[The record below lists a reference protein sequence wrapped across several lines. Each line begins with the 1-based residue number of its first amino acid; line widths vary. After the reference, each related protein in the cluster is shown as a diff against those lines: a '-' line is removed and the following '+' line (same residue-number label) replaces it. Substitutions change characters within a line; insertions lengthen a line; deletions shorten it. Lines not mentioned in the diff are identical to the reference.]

1 MEYPMKYVFLF
12 GFFYMSFQLSA
23 QQSFVVTG
31 DDTHTGFGSVN
42 YSVGQVIITSDST
55 RKGSIM
61 HGVQLPFELF
71 RNPVGIHE
79 LQDIQAIAYPN
90 PTFDRVKI
98 SIPEHHQ
105 GPFSLSLISGNGSVI
120 ETQTIYESE
129 FILSL
134 TQHST
139 GMYTILISKDN
150 RTVSSF
156 SIIKH

>member
-1 MEYPMKYVFLF
+1 
-12 GFFYMSFQLSA
+12 
-23 QQSFVVTG
+23 
-31 DDTHTGFGSVN
+31 
-42 YSVGQVIITSDST
+42 
-55 RKGSIM
+55 
-61 HGVQLPFELF
+61 
-71 RNPVGIHE
+71 
-79 LQDIQAIAYPN
+79 
-90 PTFDRVKI
+90 
-98 SIPEHHQ
+98 
-105 GPFSLSLISGNGSVI
+105 LISGNGSVI

>member
-1 MEYPMKYVFLF
+1 MKYVFLF

-31 DDTHTGFGSVN
+31 DDTNTGFGSVN

-71 RNPVGIHE
+71 RNPVGINE
-79 LQDIQAIAYPN
+79 LHDIQAIAYPN

-105 GPFSLSLISGNGSVI
+105 GPFSLSLISGNGSII